1 MSVDHD
7 SAWQTLLDAG
17 LVSGAEPPAGKLESP
32 WYVRLMLGV
41 AGWIAALFLL
51 GFVGLG
57 LAWIIRSQQA
67 SLFTGLSMLGLA
79 WLLLWKFG
87 KQDFMSQFALAV
99 SFAGQVLFAVGVFGW
114 FGMELK
120 STTSWIIMALTQAM
134 LALLMPNTIH
144 RLWSAMAAGISFY
157 MLLHSV
163 QLPAVAPAIILA
175 SAAWAWL
182 HEFSWPR
189 HGSMIRPMAYGLL
202 LALVLMD
209 VAGGALQPL
218 AEMNV
223 VLQAQPL
230 LAPWMGDLLTGAVL
244 LWVAWTLL
252 RRSEGGSSRPQ
263 AIAILAA
270 VVLLVLVS
278 FKAPGLPVGVCII
291 VLGYAHGNRIL
302 TGLGIAALLIYAS
315 SYYYTLDATL
325 LVKSEVLAASGL
337 VLLLARWLMRRML
350 PGAREADHA

>member
-1 MSVDHD
+1 MSVNQD

-17 LVSGAEPPAGKLESP
+17 LVSGAEPPAGELESP

-51 GFVGLG
+51 GFVAAG
-57 LAWIIRSQQA
+57 LAWIIRSEQA
-67 SLFTGLSMLGLA
+67 SLFSGLSMLGLA
-79 WLLLWKFG
+79 WWLLRKFS

-114 FGMELK
+114 FGVELQ
-120 STTSWIIMALTQAM
+120 STTSWIIMTLAQAM

-144 RLWSAMAAGISFY
+144 RLWSAMAASISFY

-163 QLPAVAPAIILA
+163 QLAAVAPAIILA

-182 HEFSWPR
+182 HEFSLPR

-218 AEMNV
+218 AGMNV

-244 LWVAWTLL
+244 LWVVWTLL
-252 RRSEGGSSRPQ
+252 QRGEGGSSRPP
-263 AIAILAA
+263 AIAILAT
-270 VVLLVLVS
+270 VMLLVLVT

-291 VLGYAHGNRIL
+291 VLGYAHGNRVL

-315 SYYYTLDATL
+315 TYYYTLDATL

-337 VLLLARWLMRRML
+337 VLLLARWLMRRVL
-350 PGAREADHA
+350 SGAREADHA

>member
-1 MSVDHD
+1 MSVNQD

-17 LVSGAEPPAGKLESP
+17 LVSGAEPPAGELESP

-41 AGWIAALFLL
+41 AGWIAAMFLL
-51 GFVGLG
+51 GFVAAG
-57 LAWIIRSQQA
+57 LAWIVRSEQA
-67 SLFTGLSMLGLA
+67 MFFTGLSMLGLA
-79 WLLLWKFG
+79 WWLLRKFG

-114 FGMELK
+114 FGVELK
-120 STTSWIIMALTQAM
+120 STTSWIIMTLTQAM
-134 LALLMPNTIH
+134 LALVMPNTIH

-163 QLPAVAPAIILA
+163 QLAAVAPVIILA
-175 SAAWAWL
+175 AAAWAWL

-223 VLQAQPL
+223 VLQAAPL
-230 LAPWMGDLLTGAVL
+230 LTPWMGDLLTGTVL
-244 LWVAWTLL
+244 LWVVWTLL
-252 RRSEGGSSRPQ
+252 RRDEGAFSLPHT
-263 AIAILAA
+263 IAILAA
-270 VVLLVLVS
+270 VALLVLVS
-278 FKAPGLPVGVCII
+278 FKAPGLPTGVCII
-291 VLGYAHGNRIL
+291 VLGYAHGNRVL

-325 LVKSEVLAASGL
+325 LVKSQVLAASGL
-337 VLLLARWLMRRML
+337 ALLLARWLMRRVL
-350 PGAREADHA
+350 SGAQEGDHA